1 MPATQYQTRRMRFTL
16 NNYTLDDVERLK
28 ARLIEQGNRITY
40 ICFGLEICPTT
51 GTPHVQG
58 YLEVEKKLTLS
69 GFKRVIPRAHFESCD
84 ASAEENK
91 AYCFKTRPGDIPNEI
106 TFEAGM
112 PMRQGQRNDL
122 NAIGEQIV
130 AGVLPQAIAEENPG
144 MYARYHRGLHAL
156 RAAVIDRPRDRAT
169 PKNVVVYFGPTGT
182 GKTRGAIEQ
191 LEQQYGDYYLWDP
204 TLHPW
209 WDGYDNHRGVV
220 IDEFRGQLPFSVI
233 LRLLDRYR
241 MTVQVKGGT
250 RQFVADTIYITSP
263 KHPDEWYK
271 DDGSDKIAQLK
282 RRITTIEFK
291 DTPVA

>member
-1 MPATQYQTRRMRFTL
+1 MPSITQLRRFRFTL
-16 NNYTLDDVERLK
+16 NNYTQEDLDALVCRPF
-28 ARLIEQGNRITY
+28 AQGNRVTY
-40 ICFGLEICPTT
+40 ICYGLENAPTT

-58 YLEVEKKLTLS
+58 YLEVEKKTTFT
-69 GFKRVIPRAHFESCD
+69 GIQHYCTAAYQRADTPWDTC
-84 ASAEENK
+84 K
-91 AYCFKTRPGDIPNEI
+91 AYCFKTRPGDESNTVVYEEG
-106 TFEAGM
+106 T

-130 AGVLPQAIAEENPG
+130 GGVRPEAIAEENPG

-156 RAAVIDRPRDRAT
+156 RAAVIDRPRDQAT
-169 PKNVVVYFGPTGT
+169 PKNVVVLFGPTGT
-182 GKTRGAIEQ
+182 GKTRTAIER
-191 LEQQYGDYYLWDP
+191 LTELYGSYYLWDP

-209 WDGYDNHRGVV
+209 WDGYDCHRGVV

-241 MTVQVKGGT
+241 MTVQVKGGM

-271 DDGSDKIAQLK
+271 DDGSDKLNQLK
-282 RRITTIEFK
+282 RRITTVELK
-291 DTPVA
+291 DTPLA

>member
-1 MPATQYQTRRMRFTL
+1 MPGSTQSRRFCFTFFYQTE
-16 NNYTLDDVERLK
+16 DDLK
-28 ARLIEQGNRITY
+28 LLVCRAFGTNAVTY
-40 ICFGLEICPTT
+40 ILYGLEICPTT
-51 GTPHVQG
+51 GRRHAQG
-58 YLEVEKKLTLS
+58 YVEFKNKTTLS
-69 GFKRVIPRAHFESCD
+69 GAQHFVSMTYKVTRGT
-84 ASAEENK
+84 AEQNK
-91 AYCFKTRPGDIPNEI
+91 TYCFKLNEPVPNAVTYESG
-106 TFEAGM
+106 T
-112 PMRQGQRNDL
+112 PMRQGERSDL
-122 NAIGEQIV
+122 NAVGEQIV

-144 MYARYHRGLHAL
+144 MYARYFRGLHAL
-156 RAAVIDRPRDRAT
+156 RAAVIDRPRDQAT

-182 GKTRGAIEQ
+182 GKTRGAVDQ
-191 LEQQYGDYYLWDP
+191 LNQLYGDYFLWDP

-209 WDGYDNHRGVV
+209 WDGYDNHRGVI

-241 MTVQVKGGT
+241 MTVQVKGGM